1 MRPLTEVTPAIEE
14 FSDFFRREYPRM
26 ARACLL
32 LTSNRAEAEELAQE
46 ALARAYTRWADV
58 AVMESPAGYV
68 YRTAL
73 NLNRKRLRRLAV
85 RARHLVTP
93 PPQPDVDDVAESVDI
108 LRAIRELPRG
118 QREALVMVEWLDLD
132 VQEAASLLGIAPA
145 SVRGRLFRARHMLR
159 ERFGGPDA

>member
-1 MRPLTEVTPAIEE
+1 MRPMTEATEE
-14 FSDFFRREYPRM
+14 FTDFFRREYPRL

-32 LTSNRAEAEELAQE
+32 LTSDRAEAEELAQE

-58 AVMESPAGYV
+58 AVMGSPAGYV

-85 RARHLVTP
+85 RARHVVAP

-108 LRAIRELPRG
+108 LRAIRSLPRG

-132 VQEAASLLGIAPA
+132 IQEAASLLGIAPA
-145 SVRGRLFRARHMLR
+145 SVRGRLFRARQVLR
-159 ERFGGPDA
+159 ERFGGTDA